1 LSKRIPVFDTSA
13 STVLFY
19 KSRAKAEG
27 MVKSGV
33 AYQLS
38 AEPFEIRLAKPP
50 ALRANEALLRPDR
63 SLAMGPDVMRGA
75 AEGVASCQT
84 LLNFWRGATVRN
96 GVPEDLMAETHQ
108 GSVLFM
114 PSAGR
119 LANQGVFNSRQARA
133 KVRERTLDGWK
144 ILNENWEVC
153 SADRIPEMI
162 ANGEADLVAEE
173 FV

>member
-50 ALRANEALLRPDR
+50 ASREHESLLRSDR
-63 SLAMGPDVMRGA
+63 SLAMGPNVICGA
-75 AEGVASCQT
+75 AEGIASCQA
-84 LLNFWRGATVRN
+84 LLSSWRGATFLAGKDEN
-96 GVPEDLMAETHQ
+96 GKPLWAGSKITPVVPKALIDAGHQ
-108 GSVLFM
+108 GSILYM
-114 PSAGR
+114 PKAGR
-119 LANQGVFNSRQARA
+119 
-133 KVRERTLDGWK
+133 
-144 ILNENWEVC
+144 
-153 SADRIPEMI
+153 
-162 ANGEADLVAEE
+162 
-173 FV
+173 